1 MSQQQQCIV
10 YLGSQSQTLVMVG
23 MIVLCACSDPTAAL
37 LKFAEERGRRVEVV
51 SLGQGQG
58 PVAQR
63 WIEEG
68 VQEGFWVVLQNCH
81 LAKSFLPHL
90 ELICE
95 QQLQGDKVW
104 LLVSPCL
111 FFRAGT
117 TTVAHENRYLCTS
130 HLTFRLAC
138 CCLSSLLLSP
148 CARIGRHSLQL
159 VWSQA
164 WHALLSGMQSTV
176 HTC

>member
-1 MSQQQQCIV
+1 M
-10 YLGSQSQTLVMVG
+10 LHEENG
-23 MIVLCACSDPTAAL
+23 CALLCSDPTAAL

-63 WIEEG
+63 WIDEG

-95 QQLQGDKVW
+95 QQLQGDKVC
-104 LLVSPCL
+104 STCP
-111 FFRAGT
+111 T
-117 TTVAHENRYLCTS
+117 
-130 HLTFRLAC
+130 
-138 CCLSSLLLSP
+138 LLLP
-148 CARIGRHSLQL
+148 LSLQ
-159 VWSQA
+159 QDC
-164 WHALLSGMQSTV
+164 
-176 HTC
+176 HTQQHNIAIQICVRV